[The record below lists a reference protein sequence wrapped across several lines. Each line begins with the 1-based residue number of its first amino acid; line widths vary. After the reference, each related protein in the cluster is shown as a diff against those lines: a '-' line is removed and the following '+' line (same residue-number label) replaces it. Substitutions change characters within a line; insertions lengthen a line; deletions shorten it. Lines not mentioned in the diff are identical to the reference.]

1 MPEMLAM
8 ETRSGR
14 LSTEEIISAV
24 AQLSLLEIEE
34 VFDQVLA
41 LQAERKATD
50 LSPAQSAL
58 LVRMSEGLPA
68 ELAERLAA
76 LRAKRDEDTIT
87 DAENEELTRLGDQ
100 AEELHADRL
109 AALVELAKLRGVSLP
124 VLLDQLGIH
133 FPDDSF
139 ETERRFRRLVD
150 QWRKETEHISS
161 IAKASMH
168 PAYQRIIG
176 MGYDAIP
183 YLLRELRQDP
193 DHWFWALNAIT
204 EQDPAQSEDT
214 FDGAV
219 NAWLKWGRENGH
231 L

>member
-1 MPEMLAM
+1 M
-8 ETRSGR
+8 ETISGR
-14 LSTEEIISAV
+14 LSTDEIIHAV
-24 AQLSLLEIEE
+24 AQLSLPEIEE
-34 VFDQVLA
+34 VFDHVLA
-41 LQAERKATD
+41 LQAERKGSH
-50 LSPAQSAL
+50 LSPAESAL
-58 LVRMSEGLPA
+58 LVRINEGLRSG
-68 ELAERLAA
+68 LRERLAA
-76 LRAKRDEDTIT
+76 LRAKRADETIT
-87 DAENEELTRLGDQ
+87 DAEYEELTRLGDQ

-124 VLLDQLGIH
+124 VLLDQPGIH

-139 ETERRFRRLVD
+139 VHETERRFRRLVD

-176 MGYDAIP
+176 MGDDAIP
-183 YLLRELRQDP
+183 YLLRELEQDP

-219 NAWLKWGRENGH
+219 RAWLRWGKENGH

>member
-1 MPEMLAM
+1 M
-8 ETRSGR
+8 ETPSSRV
-14 LSTEEIISAV
+14 STDEIISAV
-24 AQLSLLEIEE
+24 AQLSLPEIEE
-34 VFDQVLA
+34 VFDHVLA
-41 LQAERKATD
+41 LQAERQAGH
-50 LSPAQSAL
+50 LSPSESEL
-58 LVRMSEGLPA
+58 LVRINDWLPA
-68 ELAERLAA
+68 ELLERLAT
-76 LRAKRDEDTIT
+76 LRAKREDETIT
-87 DAENEELTRLGDQ
+87 DAEYGELTRLGDQ
-100 AEELHADRL
+100 AEELHAERL
-109 AALVELAKLRGVSLP
+109 AALVELAKLRGVTVPL
-124 VLLDQLGIH
+124 LLDQLGIH
-133 FPDDSF
+133 FQDDRSVH
-139 ETERRFRRLVD
+139 ETERRFRRLVN

-183 YLLRELRQDP
+183 YLLCELQQDP

-219 NAWLKWGRENGH
+219 GAWLRWGKENGH

>member
-1 MPEMLAM
+1 M
-8 ETRSGR
+8 ETPSGR
-14 LSTEEIISAV
+14 LSTDEIISAV
-24 AQLSLLEIEE
+24 AQLSLPEIEE
-34 VFDQVLA
+34 VFDHVLA
-41 LQAERKATD
+41 LQAERKTAH
-50 LSPAQSAL
+50 LSPAQSEL
-58 LVRMSEGLPA
+58 LVRISEGLPA

-76 LRAKRDEDTIT
+76 LRAKRVDDTIA
-87 DAENEELTRLGDQ
+87 DAEYEELTRLGDQ

-109 AALVELAKLRGVSLP
+109 AALAELAKLRCVSLP

-139 ETERRFRRLVD
+139 VYETERKFRRLAD
-150 QWRKETEHISS
+150 QWLKETEHISS

-176 MGYDAIP
+176 MGYDAMP
-183 YLLRELRQDP
+183 YLLRELQQDP

-219 NAWLKWGRENGH
+219 RAWLRWGKENGH